1 LRNLHIL
8 SKIKWHIVF
17 SFLLLLP
24 FCGLKAQVTDTSKVP
39 VHDSLETDPEDEV
52 VMPVAKYTDSILI
65 PAYYIYHQ
73 WDTVN
78 IHPMKV
84 DMTKMHDSIFV
95 KLVCDQNCDF
105 VNPYI
110 GNTTSNFGYRHYRP
124 HLGIDIDLET
134 GDTVRCAFDGRV
146 RIAKLN
152 KSYGNVVIV
161 RHNNGLETIYAHLS
175 KILVHADSV
184 VSAGTV
190 LGLGGSTGHSTGS
203 HLHFEVRYLG
213 NAINPSDVINF
224 KDHKLLKD
232 TLKITKN
239 NFKYIVPYSSAGGKR
254 YYTIKKGDTLSKI
267 AKKNGT
273 TVGKICKLNGLKP
286 SSILKV
292 GKKIRVR

>member
-1 LRNLHIL
+1 M
-8 SKIKWHIVF
+8 
-17 SFLLLLP
+17 LLTV
-24 FCGLKAQVTDTSKVP
+24 GLKAQVDTTKVP
-39 VHDSLETDPEDEV
+39 IRDSVGDPEEEPIL
-52 VMPVAKYTDSILI
+52 PVKKYTDSILI
-65 PAYYIYHQ
+65 PAYYVYHQ

-84 DMTKMHDSIFV
+84 DLSKMRDSIYV
-95 KLVCDQNCDF
+95 QLVCDQNCDF
-105 VNPYI
+105 CCPFI
-110 GNTTSNFGYRHYRP
+110 GPTTSNFGYRHYQP
-124 HLGIDIDLET
+124 HFGIDIDLET

-146 RIAKLN
+146 RIAKKN

-175 KILVHADSV
+175 KILVQPDEV

-213 NAINPSDVINF
+213 NPINPSDVVDF
-224 KDHKLLKD
+224 RGHKLLKD
-232 TLKITKN
+232 TLVITKA
-239 NFKYIVPYSSAGGKR
+239 NFKYISEYKAVR
-254 YYTIKKGDTLSKI
+254 YYTIKKGDTLGKI

-273 TVGKICKLNGLKP
+273 TVSKLCKLNGLKP
-286 SSILKV
+286 NSTLRV

>member
-1 LRNLHIL
+1 LHIL
-8 SKIKWHIVF
+8 SKLKWHIILLA
-17 SFLLLLP
+17 LLLGP
-24 FCGLKAQVTDTSKVP
+24 FTGLVAQVTDTSKVP
-39 VHDSLETDPEDEV
+39 MHDSIEDPEDEPVQPV
-52 VMPVAKYTDSILI
+52 VKYTDSILI

-84 DMTKMHDSIFV
+84 DLTKMRDSIFV

-110 GNTTSNFGYRHYRP
+110 GSTTSNFGYRHYRP

-146 RIAKLN
+146 RIARLN

-175 KILVHADSV
+175 KILVHADDI

-203 HLHFEVRYLG
+203 HLHFEIRYLG
-213 NAINPSDVINF
+213 NAINPSDVISF

-239 NFKYIVPYSSAGGKR
+239 NFKYISTYTGGR

-273 TVGKICKLNGLKP
+273 TVGKLCKLNGLKP
-286 SSILKV
+286 SSVLKV
-292 GKKIRVR
+292 GRKIRVR